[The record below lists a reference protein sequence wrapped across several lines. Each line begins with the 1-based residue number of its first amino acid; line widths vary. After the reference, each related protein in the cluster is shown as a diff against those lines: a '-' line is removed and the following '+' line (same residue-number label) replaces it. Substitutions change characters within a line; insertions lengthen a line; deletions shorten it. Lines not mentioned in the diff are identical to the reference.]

1 MHACMATKL
10 KWLYVVQK
18 DIHTLRILLFQGKD
32 HFFKEIK
39 MTFLQE
45 IYMMMDYIQCISKKL
60 FSNLELI
67 VLILQRL
74 LNFDFM
80 LNLNFHVF

>member
-1 MHACMATKL
+1 
-10 KWLYVVQK
+10 
-18 DIHTLRILLFQGKD
+18 
-32 HFFKEIK
+32 
-39 MTFLQE
+39 MTFLPE